1 MQSKSLKQAMNVVNA
16 YLDMG
21 VLVINATKTYINN
34 PKLVHAIEIM
44 DDAIQ
49 ESVEETM
56 KLHGAALKEG
66 YKNIK
71 KAEKES
77 EEEETT
83 H

>member
-1 MQSKSLKQAMNVVNA
+1 MKSKSIKKAMNVVNA

-34 PKLVHAIEIM
+34 PKLVHAIETM
-44 DDAIQ
+44 DNAIL
-49 ESVEETM
+49 ESIEETI
-56 KLHGAALKEG
+56 KLHGAALEEG
-66 YKNIK
+66 YKNIE

-77 EEEETT
+77 EEETT